1 MDSRPILVQYYA
13 AGVRFGGE
21 RSWPAI
27 LPSLLHR
34 LVPRLTNRQPRGNL
48 DLKQTHTPLHH
59 QSKKDHQHED
69 QAEQAHEPFIINDI
83 NAVFNSGA
91 YLDQR

>member
-1 MDSRPILVQYYA
+1 VGANNPNVSFTQV
-13 AGVRFGGE
+13 
-21 RSWPAI
+21 S
-27 LPSLLHR
+27 H
-34 LVPRLTNRQPRGNL
+34 L

-83 NAVFNSGA
+83 NTVFNSGA
-91 YLDQR
+91 YLDQREPA